1 MCETFDH
8 IMEHAS
14 RRLAEMDY
22 LGAEALCEQGVA
34 LARANGDWRGYARAL
49 LPLQECRRQRRM
61 TAADTAVQLGTNACL
76 AHPPGGPRDGCVA
89 VTEPQTRADA
99 ARLDDEARDAG
110 RCVVVLWCE
119 PGEDTWRVATHS
131 GPRVHTDV
139 SPPPSEAQRRRL
151 TPDDGDGDAHA
162 AAVHWFIAASEAL
175 GDAALAAVAAPL
187 GSIDRVT
194 QLEAMLAAVG
204 DHEILHQRLADAARA
219 LAEQAAA

>member
-1 MCETFDH
+1 MSETFDH

-22 LGAEALCEQGVA
+22 LGAEVLCEQGLA
-34 LARANGDWRGYARAL
+34 LARAGGDWRGYARAL
-49 LPLQECRRQRRM
+49 LPLQECRRQRRIA
-61 TAADTAVQLGTNACL
+61 AADAAVQLGTNACL

-89 VTEPQTRADA
+89 VTAPQTRIDA
-99 ARLDDEARDAG
+99 ARLDAEARDSG
-110 RCVVVLWCE
+110 RYVVVLWCE
-119 PGEDTWRVATHS
+119 PGETTWRVATHT
-131 GPRVHTDV
+131 GPWVHEDV
-139 SPPPSEAQRRRL
+139 EAPPPEVQRRRL
-151 TPDDGDGDAHA
+151 TADDGDAHA
-162 AAVHWFIAASEAL
+162 AAVHWLIAASEAL
-175 GDAALAAVAAPL
+175 GDAALAAVDEPL